1 MLTTCRRIP
10 PPRSHEKVVLGGAAG
25 ADTEDKFLPF
35 TVIKD
40 PSPDSP
46 LMQVTSLTKCD

>member
-1 MLTTCRRIP
+1 M
-10 PPRSHEKVVLGGAAG
+10 EKVVLGGESDAA
-25 ADTEDKFLPF
+25 DKFIPF

-46 LMQVTSLTKCD
+46 LMQVRKIMSQSMNTG